1 MRMHLHHC
9 LLRHGKHSKLAYL
22 KSLGLTKPSIR
33 RLAYRGGIA
42 RLSRKAYT
50 DARNAVSDF
59 LKDVIQKAACYVE
72 NESMKTM
79 CERHVHRALK
89 LRGMVLY
96 R

>member
-9 LLRHGKHSKLAYL
+9 LLRHGKNSKLAYI
-22 KSLGLTKPSIR
+22 KSMGLNKRSIR

-50 DARNAVSDF
+50 EVRNTMSDF
-59 LKDVIQKAACYVE
+59 LKDVLQKAACYVE
-72 NESMKTM
+72 NEGMKTL
-79 CERHVHRALK
+79 CERHIHAALK
-89 LRGMVLY
+89 LRGMTLY